1 MFIHGFEG
9 SWLSHPFWRRRFLLD
24 DPSDLTALLDSE
36 VIGVVIDTEKGLDL
50 HVPVAASDAPP
61 RTPEYRPPTRPAPR
75 RHTPTAA
82 PVHHDDIATAEARR
96 SVNQCKMA
104 IRGVL
109 DSARLGKAVETET
122 VIAVVDNVS
131 AAIEKNRRAFLKVL
145 RLKGKDEYT
154 YLHSVSVCALMVA
167 LSRQLGLD
175 DATTAEM
182 GTAGLLHDIGKMA
195 VPLDVL
201 NKPAK
206 LTDEEFA
213 LMQTHPEKGFRLLEQ
228 TPELPAL
235 ALDVCRH
242 HHEKMDGTGYPHR
255 LKGHEISLAA
265 RMGAICD
272 VFDALTSNR
281 SYKAA
286 WSPAESV
293 TRMRDWDGQFD
304 PELLFAFMKSV
315 GIFAI
320 GMVVT
325 LRTNRLG
332 LVIDP
337 GRSSRAKVVAF
348 YSTQEREL
356 VDPVTVTI
364 GEDLAH
370 DAVLAE
376 ADPAEWGIDPALI
389 RDLAAR
395 YAKA

>member
-9 SWLSHPFWRRRFLLD
+9 SWLSHPFWRRKFLLD
-24 DPSDLTALLDSE
+24 EPGDLTALLDSE
-36 VIGVVIDTEKGLDL
+36 VIGVIIDTDKGLDL
-50 HVPVAASDAPP
+50 HVPAAAAHAQA
-61 RTPEYRPPTRPAPR
+61 PEYRPPSLPAPR
-75 RHTPTAA
+75 RHA
-82 PVHHDDIATAEARR
+82 PAPAPLHSDDIATAEAKR
-96 SVNQCKMA
+96 SVTRCKTI

-109 DSARLGKAVETET
+109 DGARLGKAIETET
-122 VIAVVDNVS
+122 VMTVVDDVS
-131 AAIEKNRRAFLKVL
+131 AAIEKNRRAFLRVL
-145 RLKGKDEYT
+145 RLKSKDEYT
-154 YLHSVSVCALMVA
+154 YLHSVAVCALMVA

-175 DATTAEM
+175 DAETAEM

-228 TPELPAL
+228 TPELPPL

-255 LKGHEISLAA
+255 LKGDQISLAA

-272 VFDALTSNR
+272 VYDALTSNR
-281 SYKAA
+281 AYKAA

-293 TRMRDWDGQFD
+293 TRMREWDGQFD
-304 PELLFAFMKSV
+304 PEILFAFMKSV
-315 GIFAI
+315 GVFAI
-320 GMVVT
+320 GMVVQ

-337 GRSSRAKVVAF
+337 GRQTRAKVVAF
-348 YSTQEREL
+348 YSTTDREMI
-356 VDPVTVTI
+356 DPVMVTI
-364 GEDLAH
+364 GEDLSH
-370 DAVLAE
+370 DTVLFE
-376 ADPAEWGIDPALI
+376 ADLAEWGVDPAFVG
-389 RDLAAR
+389 DLAAHHAR
-395 YAKA
+395 A

>member
-9 SWLSHPFWRRRFLLD
+9 SWLSHPFWRRRFLLEQ
-24 DPSDLTALLDSE
+24 PGDLTALLDSE
-36 VIGVVIDTEKGLDL
+36 VIGVVIDTDRGLDL
-50 HVPVAASDAPP
+50 QIPIAIPAPSP
-61 RTPEYRPPTRPAPR
+61 KTGYRPPARPAPH
-75 RHTPTAA
+75 RHTPQAA
-82 PVHHDDIATAEARR
+82 PLHGDDIARAEARR
-96 SVNQCKMA
+96 SVIRCKTA
-104 IRGVL
+104 IRSVL
-109 DSARLGKAVETET
+109 DGARLGKAVETET

-145 RLKGKDEYT
+145 RLKSKDEYT
-154 YLHSVSVCALMVA
+154 YLHSVAVCALMVA

-195 VPLDVL
+195 VPLNVL

-213 LMQTHPEKGFRLLEQ
+213 LMQTHPEKGYRLLEQ
-228 TPELPAL
+228 TPELPPL

-255 LKGHEISLAA
+255 LKGNQISLAA

-272 VFDALTSNR
+272 VYDALTSNR

-293 TRMRDWDGQFD
+293 TRMHEWQGQFD
-304 PELLFAFMKSV
+304 PDLLFAFMKSV
-315 GIFAI
+315 GVFAI
-320 GMVVT
+320 GMVVM

-337 GRSSRAKVVAF
+337 GRSTRARVVAF
-348 YSTQEREL
+348 YSTSDHASI
-356 VDPVTVTI
+356 DPAIVTI
-364 GEDLAH
+364 GDELSH
-370 DAVLAE
+370 DSVIAE
-376 ADPAEWGIDPALI
+376 ANPAEWGVDPAVI
-389 RDLAAR
+389 RDLVR
-395 YAKA
+395 HHLKS

>member
-24 DPSDLTALLDSE
+24 EPGDLTALLDSE

-50 HVPVAASDAPP
+50 PATTQPA
-61 RTPEYRPPTRPAPR
+61 TTGYRPPSRPAPR
-75 RHTPTAA
+75 RAAPTAT
-82 PVHHDDIATAEARR
+82 PLHGDDIARAEAVRT
-96 SVNQCKMA
+96 VNRAKLA
-104 IRGVL
+104 VRGVL
-109 DSARLGKAVETET
+109 DGARLGKAVESAA
-122 VIAVVDNVS
+122 VAAVVDDVS
-131 AAIEKNRRAFLKVL
+131 AAVEKNRRALLRVL
-145 RLKGKDEYT
+145 RLKDKDEYT
-154 YLHSVSVCALMVA
+154 YLHSVAVCALMIA
-167 LSRQLGLD
+167 LARQLDLD
-175 DATTAEM
+175 DAMTAEM

-228 TPELPAL
+228 TPALPPL

-242 HHEKMDGTGYPHR
+242 HHEKVDGTGYPQR
-255 LKGHEISLAA
+255 LRGDQISLAA

-272 VFDALTSNR
+272 VYDALTSNR

-293 TRMRDWDGQFD
+293 THMREWEGQFD

-320 GMVVT
+320 GMVVQ

-337 GRSSRAKVVAF
+337 GRSARARVVAF
-348 YSTQEREL
+348 YSTIDRQL
-356 VDPVTVTI
+356 IDPIPVTI
-364 GEDLAH
+364 GEDLSH
-370 DAVLAE
+370 DMVLAE
-376 ADPAEWGIDPALI
+376 ANPAEWAIDPAVI
-389 RDLAAR
+389 HDLAAR
-395 YAKA
+395 YARA